1 MYVRVLS
8 SSSLA
13 GNTDGKLKT
22 AGKRCWK
29 FYIWTFN
36 LETVRIKKI
45 LLVAVD
51 NRNTN
56 GGH

>member
-1 MYVRVLS
+1 MYVSILS

-13 GNTDGKLKT
+13 RNTDGKLKT
-22 AGKRCWK
+22 AGKRCWI

-36 LETVRIKKI
+36 SETVRIKKI

-51 NRNTN
+51 NRNIK

>member
-22 AGKRCWK
+22 AEKRLGIS
-29 FYIWTFN
+29 YILSFN
-36 LETVRIKKI
+36 SGTVRIKKI
-45 LLVAVD
+45 PLVAED
-51 NRNTN
+51 N
-56 GGH
+56 